1 MKIIGVIVTVLA
13 AMASLQVS
21 LAQNVTDC
29 TAISASLG
37 TTPIDPV
44 TSEFYYCQPHRI
56 HHQLGNQFEM
66 LFSTVTA

>member
-1 MKIIGVIVTVLA
+1 MKIIGVIVTALA
-13 AMASLQVS
+13 AMASVQVS

-56 HHQLGNQFEM
+56 
-66 LFSTVTA
+66 